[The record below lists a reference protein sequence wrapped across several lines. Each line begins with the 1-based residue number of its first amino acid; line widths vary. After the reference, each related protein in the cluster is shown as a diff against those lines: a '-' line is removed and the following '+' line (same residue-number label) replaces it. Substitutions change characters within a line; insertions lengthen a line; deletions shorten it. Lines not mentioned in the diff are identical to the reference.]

1 MLKDGN
7 TTHGSSSF
15 YSIISCYNEMMM
27 VVNLPIFIAVS
38 LQLSIRFLPL
48 GRIFFTMRLVMIFLL
63 FFSIQVSCDNN
74 ILTSSSFFQCANH

>member
-15 YSIISCYNEMMM
+15 YSIISCYNETMMG
-27 VVNLPIFIAVS
+27 VNLSIFIAVS

-63 FFSIQVSCDNN
+63 FYRYHVIIKNAIRRGPYICFLRV
-74 ILTSSSFFQCANH
+74 